1 VKTIKE
7 IHATGTTIVW
17 IEHIVQ
23 ALVSVASR
31 LVVMNFGQVL
41 AQGDPHKVMANAR
54 VREVYMGIPV
64 S

>member
-1 VKTIKE
+1 V
-7 IHATGTTIVW
+7 H
-17 IEHIVQ
+17 

-31 LVVMNFGQVL
+31 LVVMDFGQVL
-41 AQGDPHKVMANAR
+41 AQGNPHEVMANPK

>member
-1 VKTIKE
+1 V
-7 IHATGTTIVW
+7 H
-17 IEHIVQ
+17 

-31 LVVMNFGQVL
+31 LIVMDFGQVL
-41 AQGDPHKVMANAR
+41 AQGDPRDVMADPR